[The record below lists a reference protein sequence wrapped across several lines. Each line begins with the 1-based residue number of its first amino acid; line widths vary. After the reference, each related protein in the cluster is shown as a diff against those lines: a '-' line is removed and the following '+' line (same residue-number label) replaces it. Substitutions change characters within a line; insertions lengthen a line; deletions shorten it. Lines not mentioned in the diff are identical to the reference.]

1 MHDSF
6 QKYKDGLECFAMPG
20 NRWSALQAR
29 RGAPS
34 FVFWGKAAG
43 LFAEDIIE
51 DAHAVGVTNRDSDI
65 RRSWEMAHPK
75 GDAPRYNFLR
85 YKPRC
90 VKPQP
95 REFPNYVHDCI
106 DRGKAAGVDSS
117 KALRHL
123 SPVDVR
129 GMDPLTAREAQ
140 LAAMFQPLDM
150 VHICVNPQESS
161 HATPQIVGET
171 LMTVAEWCDSTN
183 ADRLMDA
190 GTLVKANPYTGKC
203 GDNSNGESS
212 LIANSCVARYR
223 NMLLECDDLPLQE
236 QCSLWAGVILSKSPL
251 PIVALVYSGGKSI
264 HAVWRVD
271 VADRAGFDK
280 RKSDALRLFC
290 ADPDPKYRIDRQTLD
305 PIHGVRLAGCR
316 RPKTGRMQALLYLNP
331 NLVMVATK

>member
-1 MHDSF
+1 MYNPYP
-6 QKYKDGLECFAMPG
+6 KYQDALAEFNHG
-20 NRWSALQAR
+20 NTW
-29 RGAPS
+29 
-34 FVFWGKAAG
+34 AG
-43 LFAEDIIE
+43 LPNLTWWAAICDKTDEDVIADAEAKGIHSRN
-51 DAHAVGVTNRDSDI
+51 ADI
-65 RRSWEMAHPK
+65 RRCMEWARQTIQNRSSTTSFTKKWHRKRQMATK
-75 GDAPRYNFLR
+75 
-85 YKPRC
+85 
-90 VKPQP
+90 KPQP
-95 REFPNYVHDCI
+95 REFTNYVHDCI

-305 PIHGVRLAGCR
+305 PIHGVRLAGSR